1 MRDSLEG
8 MIREKGVTSFRFMA
22 CNGKSRE
29 TIIPRGGVARV

>member
-1 MRDSLEG
+1 MRDPLEG
-8 MIREKGVTSFRFMA
+8 MIREKVTSFRFMA